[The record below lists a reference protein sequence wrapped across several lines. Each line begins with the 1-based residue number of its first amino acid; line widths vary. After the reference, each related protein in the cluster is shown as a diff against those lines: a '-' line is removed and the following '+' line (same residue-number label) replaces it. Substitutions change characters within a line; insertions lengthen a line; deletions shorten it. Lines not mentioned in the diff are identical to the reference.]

1 MTPPAGRETRPLH
14 QGKSAK
20 HPIKT
25 QRQGVFPAVFVWI
38 LNTIRIFYKGLYVFL
53 CFVSP
58 SGSDRRRRSWDS
70 FSAEKPGWLRRA
82 TGTPPRA
89 AFRIPLYK
97 FPCLHSKKPPAR
109 GGFCYVAERVGFE
122 PTDTRISPV
131 FKTGAFNHSTIS
143 PCFGGVYCNINPAGG
158 QSVFNREFCRKA
170 RSRRCAIRSPE
181 DTGRCRRQRRYFR
194 GHISCRWPADRFPFP
209 PAG

>member
-1 MTPPAGRETRPLH
+1 M
-14 QGKSAK
+14 
-20 HPIKT
+20 
-25 QRQGVFPAVFVWI
+25 
-38 LNTIRIFYKGLYVFL
+38 IFLY
-53 CFVSP
+53 
-58 SGSDRRRRSWDS
+58 GWRRSRDS
-70 FSAEKPGWLRRA
+70 FSAEKPGWLRRATGTPPRAAFRIPLYKHPFQKTNCTPKGCISFCRREWDSFSAEKPRRLRRA

-143 PCFGGVYCNINPAGG
+143 PCFGGVYCNTNPAGG
-158 QSVFNREFCRKA
+158 QSVFNREFCRKC

-181 DTGRCRRQRRYFR
+181 DTGRYKRLLRYFR
-194 GHISCRWPADRFPFP
+194 GHIFCRSPADRFPFR
-209 PAG
+209 PAQ

>member
-1 MTPPAGRETRPLH
+1 M
-14 QGKSAK
+14 
-20 HPIKT
+20 
-25 QRQGVFPAVFVWI
+25 
-38 LNTIRIFYKGLYVFL
+38 IFIYNHW
-53 CFVSP
+53 
-58 SGSDRRRRSWDS
+58 RRSWDS
-70 FSAEKPGWLRRA
+70 FSAEKPRRLRRA

-97 FPCLHSKKPPAR
+97 YPCRKRNAPTRVHFFL
-109 GGFCYVAERVGFE
+109 AERVGFE

-143 PCFGGVYCNINPAGG
+143 PYCPCHREGRKACGDPYPRRKSGFPCRCAPRNDKDFGGVYCNTNPAGG
-158 QSVFNREFCRKA
+158 QSVFNREFCRKV
-170 RSRRCAIRSPE
+170 RSRRYAIRSPG

-194 GHISCRWPADRFPFP
+194 GRIFCRWPADPAPFP